1 LTNRWTTAHQR
12 GVSPTRVEK
21 RLVGGLRDLAHT
33 PHISLSPHIHITL
46 WTTYRLRNTISRPTP
61 TPLTQSVTPNRT
73 TICQSVD
80 YLSAQ
85 WLTSP
90 LPTCGLPLYQPVD
103 YLSTNLW
110 TTSLPTCGLPLYQ
123 PVDYLSSQCKAN
135 SPNPYIPSNI
145 LVYRWTTTLPT
156 CGLPLSQPMDSLSAQ
171 WWTTPRPSIAPLLI

>member
-1 LTNRWTTAHQR
+1 MTNRWTTAHQR

-90 LPTCGLPLYQPVD
+90 LPTCGLPLYR
-103 YLSTNLW
+103 
-110 TTSLPTCGLPLYQ
+110 